1 MKVLTWDEFIQ
12 GGCGIPAPGRP
23 GQPRG
28 SPSLA
33 ATIGVFDGIHLGH
46 RRLMDSVLA
55 RKPDMIAAVIT
66 FKDSPKKILHPQNFK
81 GDIFSLER
89 KIQVFD
95 RAGFDL
101 CVLIDFSRNFGTLSG
116 AEFLGFLAAAQ
127 VKFLCIGPNFRCGH
141 KMDTN
146 AQMLVK
152 VCAGLGVEATIA
164 EPVLYNG
171 HPVSSSRIR
180 NAILEGR
187 MGEATDMLGRPHD
200 VDVVRFRDGSGRLR
214 SMDCIMEAVPGSLL
228 PPEGSYRIVVDP
240 DGSSFLAL
248 ARVDDGLIAVGDP
261 DTGASLCEESLGEG
275 ETRRLAFL
283 HVVSQE

>member
-1 MKVLTWDEFIQ
+1 MKVLTWDEFIHDGSCTSSSDNQ
-12 GGCGIPAPGRP
+12 EQQRG
-23 GQPRG
+23 GQP
-28 SPSLA
+28 LA

-55 RKPDMIAAVIT
+55 RKPGMIATVIT

-187 MGEATDMLGRPHD
+187 MGEATDMLGRPHE
-200 VDVVRFRDGSGRLR
+200 VDVIRFRDGSSTIR
-214 SMDCIMEAVPGSLL
+214 SKDCIFEAVPGSLL

-248 ARVDDGLIAVGDP
+248 ARVEDGCVAIGDP
-261 DTGASLCEESLGEG
+261 DTGSALCEESPGEG
-275 ETRRLAFL
+275 ATRRLAFL

>member
-1 MKVLTWDEFIQ
+1 MKVQSWDEFIQ
-12 GGCGIPAPGRP
+12 AARAASGARRPASAANTPV
-23 GQPRG
+23 
-28 SPSLA
+28 LA

-46 RRLMDSVLA
+46 RRLMESVLA
-55 RKPDMIAAVIT
+55 RKPGMLTTVIT
-66 FKDSPKKILHPQNFK
+66 FKDSPKKILHPQSFK

-89 KIQVFD
+89 KIEVFE

-127 VKFLCIGPNFRCGH
+127 VKFLCIGPNFRCGY

-152 VCAGLGVEATIA
+152 VCAGLGVEAEIA

-200 VDVVRFRDGSGRLR
+200 VEMIQSRRESLNAIPRA
-214 SMDCIMEAVPGSLL
+214 CILEAVPGTLL
-228 PPEGSYRIVVDP
+228 PPAGNYKIVVDP
-240 DGSSFLAL
+240 DGRSFLAF
-248 ARVDDGLIAVGDP
+248 AKVDDGHVVIDNP
-261 DTGASLCEESLGEG
+261 DTGASLCEEGMGEG
-275 ETRRLAFL
+275 ALHRLAFL